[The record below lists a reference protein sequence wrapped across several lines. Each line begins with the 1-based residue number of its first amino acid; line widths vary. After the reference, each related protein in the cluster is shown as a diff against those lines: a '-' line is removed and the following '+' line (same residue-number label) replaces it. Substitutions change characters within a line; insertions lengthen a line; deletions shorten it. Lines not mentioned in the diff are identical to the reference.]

1 MPRRT
6 NTRTAAQ
13 TQHLRYSLVLNKYIL
28 SLFGAKDFDT
38 FCESLKDPRLEAYD
52 SDNISLF
59 YHEIVSK
66 IPSSSPLTREQLL
79 AYDANIYR
87 HTKAISEK
95 RQQKI
100 AWKYFQYLSLLF
112 TELYLDRYFSDRVSL
127 LEDLNTYLN
136 NTFNNLPDT
145 FHEVAPFTPQ
155 DLNKL
160 AYWNATGSG
169 KTLLMHVNILQYL
182 HYSKGRNLNK
192 VLLLTTDEGLSR
204 QHIDELTLSSIS
216 AQGFIKS
223 GGSMYNGRVVE
234 VIEITKL
241 ADTDGEKTVAVDSFE
256 GNNLVLV
263 DEGHRG
269 SSGNKWKPFRDKLS
283 EQGFSFEYSATFGQ
297 AISAASGKA
306 KKQLLSE
313 YGKATIF
320 DYSYKY
326 FYGDGFGKDY
336 QILNINNAWD
346 DDTMN
351 LYLTASLLS
360 FYEQSLLFSSRKETV
375 TQFLLEKP
383 LAIYVGSSVSAV
395 RTVNG
400 REESDVV
407 TILRFFT
414 WFIDHPEEAQDNIER
429 LLNSRDALVD
439 AGNHPIFARSFK
451 YLKQLGHDAH
461 DVYAGILKTVFNTTS
476 SGAVLHLDNMKG
488 MDGEIGMR
496 VGLGDYFGVISVGDE
511 SKLLKL
517 CNGIVET
524 HVRDFANK
532 SLFAGINND
541 DSKINILIGAKKFNT
556 GWNSWRVSAMCLLN
570 VGTGE
575 GSEIIQLFGRGVR
588 LKGYNYSL
596 KRSSALDP
604 SITPASGIPDNLGI
618 LETLNIYGVRANY
631 MEQFKQ
637 YLQEEGVPT
646 NDSEFEEITI
656 PVLPVFNLGK
666 KKLKYLK
673 IKDGADFLRDVKLTL
688 SKDTGTFVKL
698 DYYPKVQML
707 KSRTSAIDS
716 VNTEL
721 NQGYLL
727 SSHLSLVDWDKVF
740 YDVVTYKNERGW
752 YNLTV
757 DEGFLSSLLSNTDW
771 YDLRIPAEDL
781 RFDDYGKRK
790 VLWENLATTLLKLY
804 VERFYNLAK
813 SKWMSDNAV
822 AAYLDENDPNF
833 IKEYNILI
841 HRDLDDI
848 IGRLIQLREKL
859 ENREFQ
865 ETFELDKTN
874 LGAIFFARHLYQPL
888 LYMSSKAYIS
898 EETGEKLIEMKPV
911 ALNEG
916 ERGFVND
923 LKSFYES
930 TPEFFEGKELYLLRN
945 QSRNGIG
952 FFEASGFYPDFILWL
967 IVGHKQYVTFIDPK
981 GIRNLDGG
989 MQSHKIQLFNS
1000 LKSVIAN
1007 RINDPDMTLDSFI
1020 IANTHHSEVRHWQ
1033 GGETME
1039 GFNRNHVYF
1048 QKEQKSQYVNLM
1060 LRSILGDTSNHQ

>member
-1 MPRRT
+1 MPRRS

-13 TQHLRYSLVLNKYIL
+13 TQHLRYALVLNKYML
-28 SLFGAKDFDT
+28 SLFGAKDFDS

-79 AYDANIYR
+79 AYDANVYKQ
-87 HTKAISEK
+87 TKAISEK

-100 AWKYFQYLSLLF
+100 SWKYFQYLSLLF
-112 TELYLDRYFSDRVSL
+112 TEIYLDRYFSDKTSL
-127 LEDLNTYLN
+127 LEDLNLYLN
-136 NTFNNLPDT
+136 ETFNNIQG
-145 FHEVAPFTPQ
+145 FFQEIAPFTPQ

-182 HYSKGRNLNK
+182 YYSKGRNLNK
-192 VLLLTTDEGLSR
+192 ILLLTTDEGLSR
-204 QHIDELTLSSIS
+204 QHIDELALSNIS
-216 AQGFIKS
+216 AQGFIKN
-223 GGSMYNGRVVE
+223 GSSLYNGRIVE

-256 GNNLVLV
+256 SNNLVLV

-269 SSGNKWKPFRDKLS
+269 SSGNKWKPYRDKLS
-283 EQGFSFEYSATFGQ
+283 ELGFSFEYSATFGQ
-297 AISAASGKA
+297 AISAASGRA
-306 KKQLLSE
+306 KKDLLSE

-336 QILNINNAWD
+336 QILNINNTWD
-346 DDTMN
+346 DDKMN

-360 FYEQSLLFSSRKETV
+360 FYEQSVLFSSRKDKITP
-375 TQFLLEKP
+375 FLLEKP
-383 LAIYVGSSVSAV
+383 LALYVGSSVSAV

-414 WFIDHPEEAQDNIER
+414 WFIGNPKEAQDDIE
-429 LLNSRDALVD
+429 LLLSSRDSLVD
-439 AGNHPIFARSFK
+439 AGNHPIFARSFR
-451 YLKQLGHDAH
+451 YLKHLNQDAQS
-461 DVYAGILKTVFNTTS
+461 VYEGMLQTVFNTTT
-476 SGAVLHLDNMKG
+476 SGALLHLDNMKG
-488 MDGEIGMR
+488 LDGEIGMR

-517 CNGIVET
+517 CSGIVET
-524 HVRDFANK
+524 HVCDFANK
-532 SLFAGINND
+532 SLFAGINNN

-588 LKGYNYSL
+588 LKGYGYSL
-596 KRSSALDP
+596 KRSSAPEP
-604 SITPASGIPDNLGI
+604 SIIPATGIPENLGI
-618 LETLNIYGVRANY
+618 LETLNIFGVRANY

-637 YLQEEGVPT
+637 YLQEEGVPA
-646 NDSEFEEITI
+646 NDSDFEEITI

-666 KKLKYLK
+666 NKLKYLK
-673 IKDGADFLRDVKLTL
+673 IKDGANFLQDVKLTL
-688 SKDTGTFVKL
+688 SEEAGVYVKL
-698 DYYPKVQML
+698 DYYLKAQML
-707 KSRTSAIDS
+707 KSRSSKTDS
-716 VNTEL
+716 VNIEL
-721 NQGYLL
+721 NQGYLGPR
-727 SSHLSLVDWDKVF
+727 HLSLIDWDKVYF
-740 YDVVTYKNERGW
+740 DLVSFKNERGW
-752 YNLTV
+752 YNLTI
-757 DEGFLSSLLSNTDW
+757 DECFLASLLTKTDW
-771 YDLRIPAEDL
+771 YDLRIPATDL
-781 RFDDYGKRK
+781 HFDDYGKRK
-790 VLWENLATTLLKLY
+790 LLWENLTTALLKLY

-841 HRDLDDI
+841 HRDLDEI
-848 IGRLIQLREKL
+848 IDRLQQLREKL
-859 ENREFQ
+859 ERREFQ
-865 ETFELDKTN
+865 ATFDLDLTN
-874 LGAIFFARHLYQPL
+874 LSAIFFARHLYQPL
-888 LYMSSKAYIS
+888 LYMSSKAYIL

-916 ERGFVND
+916 ERDFVND
-923 LKSFYES
+923 LKDYYDN
-930 TPEFFEGKELYLLRN
+930 TPEFFEGKEIYLLRN
-945 QSRNGIG
+945 QSRTGIG

-967 IVGHKQYVTFIDPK
+967 IDGHKQYVTFIDPK
-981 GIRNLDGG
+981 GIRNLNDG
-989 MQSHKIQLFNS
+989 MNSHKIQLFNS
-1000 LKSVIAN
+1000 LKTIIAD
-1007 RINDPDMTLDSFI
+1007 RINDPDMSLDSYI
-1020 IANTHHSEVRHWQ
+1020 ISNSNHSEVRHWQ
-1033 GGETME
+1033 GGETID
-1039 GFNRNHVYF
+1039 GFNRNHVFF
-1048 QKEQKSQYVNLM
+1048 QKEQKSNYICLM
-1060 LRSILGDTSNHQ
+1060 LQSILGTSSINV

>member
-6 NTRTAAQ
+6 DTRTTAQ
-13 TQHLRYSLVLNKYIL
+13 TQHLRYALVLNKYIL

-52 SDNISLF
+52 TDNISLF

-66 IPSSSPLTREQLL
+66 IPTSSPLTKEQLL
-79 AYDANIYR
+79 TYDANIYR
-87 HTKAISEK
+87 HTKVISEK

-100 AWKYFQYLSLLF
+100 VWKYFQYLSLLF
-112 TELYLDRYFSDRVSL
+112 TEVYLDRYFSDRIAL
-127 LEDLNTYLN
+127 LEDLNSYLN
-136 NTFNNLPDT
+136 ETFNYLPDT
-145 FHEVAPFTPQ
+145 YHEVAPFTPQ

-182 HYSKGRNLNK
+182 HYSNGRNLNK
-192 VLLLTTDEGLSR
+192 ILLLTTDEGLSR
-204 QHIDELTLSSIS
+204 QHIDELTMSSIP
-216 AQGFIKS
+216 AQSFIKN

-306 KKQLLSE
+306 KKDLLSE

-360 FYEQSLLFSSRKETV
+360 FYEQSLLYSSRTKTV
-375 TQFLLEKP
+375 SQFLLEKP
-383 LAIYVGSSVSAV
+383 LALYVGSSVSAV
-395 RTVNG
+395 RKVNG
-400 REESDVV
+400 HEESDVV

-414 WFIDHPEEAQDNIER
+414 WFIDHPEETQNNIER
-429 LLNSRDALVD
+429 LLSSSDALVD
-439 AGNHPIFARSFK
+439 AGNHPIFARSFR
-451 YLKQLGHDAH
+451 YLKHLGQDA
-461 DVYAGILKTVFNTTS
+461 DSVYSGMLQTVFNTTS
-476 SGAVLHLDNMKG
+476 SGSALHLDNIKG

-517 CNGIVET
+517 CDGIVEI
-524 HVRDFANK
+524 HVREFANR
-532 SLFAGINND
+532 SLFAGINNN
-541 DSKINILIGAKKFNT
+541 DSRINILIGAKKFNT
-556 GWNSWRVSAMCLLN
+556 GWNSWRVSSMCLLN

-588 LKGYNYSL
+588 LKGYGYSL
-596 KRSSALDP
+596 KRSSALDS
-604 SITPASGIPDNLGI
+604 SITPESGIPDNLGI

-637 YLQEEGVPT
+637 YLQEEGVPA
-646 NDSEFEEITI
+646 NDSNYEEITI
-656 PVLPVFNLGK
+656 PVLPVFNLGN

-688 SKDTGTFVKL
+688 SKETGTIIKL

-707 KSRTSAIDS
+707 RSRTSVADTVS
-716 VNTEL
+716 TEL
-721 NQGYLL
+721 NQGYLQ
-727 SSHLSLVDWDKVF
+727 SCHLSLIDWDKVY
-740 YDVVTYKNERGW
+740 YDIVSYKNERGW
-752 YNLTV
+752 YNLTI
-757 DEGFLSSLLSNTDW
+757 DEDFLLTLLSKTDW
-771 YDLRIPAEDL
+771 YDLKIPATEL
-781 RFDDYGKRK
+781 KFDDYGKRK
-790 VLWENLATTLLKLY
+790 ILWENLATTLLKLY

-813 SKWMSDNAV
+813 SRWMSDNAV
-822 AAYLDENDPNF
+822 SAYLDENDPNF

-841 HRDLDDI
+841 HRDLDEI
-848 IGRLIQLREKL
+848 IDRLLQLRDKL
-859 ENREFQ
+859 EKREFQ
-865 ETFELDKTN
+865 ETFELDQTN

-888 LYMSSKAYIS
+888 LYMSTKAYIT
-898 EETGEKLIEMKPV
+898 EETGEKLVEIKPV

-916 ERGFVND
+916 EREFVND
-923 LKSFYES
+923 LKLFYES
-930 TPEFFEGKELYLLRN
+930 TPEFFDGKELYLLRN
-945 QSRNGIG
+945 QSRSGIG

-967 IVGHKQYVTFIDPK
+967 IVGSKQYVTFIDPK
-981 GIRNLDGG
+981 GIRNLDDGLR
-989 MQSHKIQLFNS
+989 SHKIQLYNS
-1000 LKSVIAN
+1000 LKTVISD
-1007 RINDPDMTLDSFI
+1007 RINDPDMVLDSFI
-1020 IANTHHSEVRHWQ
+1020 ISNTSYAEVRHWQ
-1033 GGETME
+1033 GGETID
-1039 GFNRNHVYF
+1039 GFNHNHVYF
-1048 QKEQKSQYVNLM
+1048 QKEQKNNYIASM
-1060 LRSILGDTSNHQ
+1060 LQSIEGK